1 MRHPAPPFAPA
12 SVEVTMS
19 STYVANPPT
28 APSAMPP
35 QVGDRIGVDGVFVEV
50 YARAKLPT
58 RHGDFD
64 ILVFRDSL
72 DDKEH
77 VALVKGELGRYATA
91 AHQAPVVVRLHSEC
105 LTGDVL
111 TSLRCDC
118 RDQLEMALALLA
130 QAEAGV
136 LLYMRQEGRGIGLG
150 NKVRAYALQEQGL
163 DTIDANRHL
172 GFDDDMRDYR
182 VAALMLKM
190 LQVRA
195 IELCTNNP
203 RKLFA
208 LRALGIE
215 VARRV
220 PLVAPKND
228 HNAAYLAAKQAKAG
242 HMLPPAT

>member
-1 MRHPAPPFAPA
+1 MPTRTVAEHAPPPRPV
-12 SVEVTMS
+12 S
-19 STYVANPPT
+19 
-28 APSAMPP
+28 P
-35 QVGDRIGVDGVFVEV
+35 QVGDRIGVDGVYAEV

-58 RHGDFD
+58 RHGAFD
-64 ILVFRDSL
+64 IYVFHNTL

-77 VALVKGELGRYATA
+77 VALVKGDVHAA
-91 AHQAPVVVRLHSEC
+91 AHPGPPSPSVVVRLHSEC

-118 RDQLEMALALLA
+118 RDQLEMALARLQEA
-130 QAEAGV
+130 QSGV

-208 LRALGIE
+208 LRALGVE
-215 VARRV
+215 VARRQ
-220 PLVAPKND
+220 PLLAPKND
-228 HNAAYLAAKQAKAG
+228 HNAEYLAAKQAKAG
-242 HMLPPAT
+242 HMLAEEP

>member
-1 MRHPAPPFAPA
+1 
-12 SVEVTMS
+12 MS
-19 STYVANPPT
+19 PK
-28 APSAMPP
+28 
-35 QVGDRIGVDGVFVEV
+35 VGDRIGVDGAYAEV

-64 ILVFRDSL
+64 IYVFHNTL

-77 VALVKGELGRYATA
+77 VALVKGDVQA
-91 AHQAPVVVRLHSEC
+91 AAKVDSLPPVVVRLHSEC

-118 RDQLEMALALLA
+118 RDQLEMALARLEEA
-130 QAEAGV
+130 QAGV

-190 LQVRA
+190 LRVRA

-208 LRALGIE
+208 LRALGVE
-215 VARRV
+215 VARRQ
-220 PLVAPKND
+220 PLLAPTND
-228 HNAAYLAAKQAKAG
+228 HNAEYLAAKRAKAG
-242 HMLPPAT
+242 HMLAEEP